1 MMHMSYRVSLLLT
14 LTLLSACSALPNRI
28 VALVGHGNCADITE
42 EKLLSESSS
51 LGPSTSTED
60 LQCAM
65 NLARKSTTPA
75 FIRSSRSS
83 EIALHLAER
92 LPTGPDREA
101 LAAEGVKLAERALSN
116 GGKEDAAV
124 HYYLAANLG
133 LAINNHPVQA
143 AENLHR
149 LEDELT
155 TAARLSKA
163 VDQGGPLRLLGML
176 YLKAPP
182 WPTGIGDGDKAL
194 SYLKEAVDHY
204 GQHPLNHLF
213 YAEALF
219 EVDEKT
225 TEAQA
230 EIQRGQ
236 TILAKGPWGYN
247 RVIWDKE
254 FAEVI
259 LEITKAAH

>member
-1 MMHMSYRVSLLLT
+1 MQDRIPAIVLLLAFA
-14 LTLLSACSALPNRI
+14 LTGCGALPNRI
-28 VALVGHGNCADITE
+28 VLFGPMTGCSGISEDS
-42 EKLLSESSS
+42 LLASKEG
-51 LGPSTSTED
+51 LGPTTSTDE
-60 LQCAM
+60 LHCAM
-65 NLARKSTTPA
+65 NVARQA
-75 FIRSSRSS
+75 NQSSFVKTSLSS

-92 LPTGPDREA
+92 QPHGADREA
-101 LAAEGVKLAERALSN
+101 LAAEGVKLAERSLTA
-116 GGKEDAAV
+116 GGKDDAAV

-133 LAINNHPVQA
+133 LAINDHPVQA

-149 LEDELT
+149 LEEEL
-155 TAARLSKA
+155 ALAVRLSKA

-194 SYLKEAVDHY
+194 ALLKESVDMY
-204 GQHPLNHLF
+204 GNHPLNHLF

-230 EIQRGQ
+230 EIKKGQ
-236 TILAKGPWGYN
+236 LLLSSGPWGYN
-247 RVIWDKE
+247 RIVWEKE
-254 FAEVI
+254 FADVINEVA
-259 LEITKAAH
+259 KAPR